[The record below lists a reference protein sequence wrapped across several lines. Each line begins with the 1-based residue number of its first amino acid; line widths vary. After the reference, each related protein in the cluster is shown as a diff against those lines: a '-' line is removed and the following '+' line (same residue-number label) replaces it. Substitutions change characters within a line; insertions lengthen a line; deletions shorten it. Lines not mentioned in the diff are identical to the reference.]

1 MDIRDQ
7 YLDTEGPPIRKSN
20 LRPSRSR
27 ASFEIQQRAKPS
39 ISINLDNTVVQTIVP
54 PVDNTF
60 TDDQDRAE
68 SIQAF
73 PRLKSMHSISSLA
86 SRRAARNMAS
96 LDQLSVNSTIDPI
109 VEQSYLYNSAFNN
122 DVAAEGSQENG
133 LDDNVRRDL
142 IERLAQSIY
151 SYPTSLAKQHA
162 YGPKSVVSNEIPD
175 VFTSVNTSGDT
186 SKDLKS
192 HGKNFL
198 ILTSAGKP
206 IFSMF
211 GNDKDIIPYMGVIN
225 TVVSYF
231 QVNQKAQI
239 RSINLKK
246 TKQAFVFLNKSPILL
261 MAYSRRGEST
271 NQLMAQLDLLYSYL
285 ISSINERQLQRLF
298 HNRSNFD
305 LHNYLEVTD
314 FDNLRQIC
322 FILCNKLYPDFS
334 INALQCFIMRKTIRS
349 KIHDIIHTELLNES
363 KYIPRGTLLY
373 GLILSHKRD
382 MFKLCSVI
390 RPKGHTLHTVDLQL
404 LFCLITHQFAN
415 RDGDQELWL
424 PICFPKFNSNG
435 FLYSYI
441 KYLSRAAP
449 GSPNE
454 DTVLVLISAQKDA
467 FFKLKLFG
475 DKLWNKLQSEKLGD
489 YLIQDRLKFRISDIP
504 APLVHHFVYKSK
516 KYVQYVMPELE
527 IHTEDEAQL
536 QQYEQKLKTYYE
548 HLHHSAIDDRG
559 VPINKT
565 MLNYIHWETGPGNAQ
580 SLNGDGND
588 GDDDDTTEEFRRER
602 TSMMGLVWI
611 TPQFELYLVCNNGVD
626 NKETVLRSAKQIIE
640 WCRKYEARL
649 FIQEGAT
656 F

>member
-7 YLDTEGPPIRKSN
+7 YLDTESIQSRRSPM
-20 LRPSRSR
+20 RPVRPQ
-27 ASFEIQQRAKPS
+27 ASFQIQQRAKPS

-54 PVDNTF
+54 PIDNTF
-60 TDDQDRAE
+60 NDYQDRAD
-68 SIQAF
+68 SIRTF

-86 SRRAARNMAS
+86 SRRGARHMAS
-96 LDQLSVNSTIDPI
+96 LDQLSVNSTVDPI
-109 VEQSYLYNSAFNN
+109 VEQSYLYNSTFN
-122 DVAAEGSQENG
+122 DDSTALGSQENG

-151 SYPTSLAKQHA
+151 SYPTSLAKPYT

-175 VFTSVNTSGDT
+175 VFIPTDSTNESTP
-186 SKDLKS
+186 DLKA
-192 HGKNFL
+192 HHKNFF

-211 GNDKDIIPYMGVIN
+211 GDDKDVVPYMGVIN
-225 TVVSYF
+225 TVISYF
-231 QVNQKAQI
+231 QVNQSTHI

-246 TKQAFVFLNKSPILL
+246 TRQSFVFLNKSPILL
-261 MAYSRRGEST
+261 MAYSRRGESV

-334 INALQCFIMRKTIRS
+334 LNALQCFVMRKTIRS
-349 KIHDIIHTELLNES
+349 KIHDIIHTELVNES

-373 GLILSHKRD
+373 GLILSHKQS

-441 KYLSRAAP
+441 KYLSRASP
-449 GSPNE
+449 NSPNE

-475 DKLWNKLQSEKLGD
+475 DKLWTKLQNEKLGG
-489 YLIQDRLKFRISDIP
+489 YLTQDRMKFRISDIP

-527 IHTEDEAQL
+527 THTSDDNKL
-536 QQYEQKLKTYYE
+536 QEYEQKLKTYYE
-548 HLHHSAIDDRG
+548 HLHNSVYDQRG
-559 VPINKT
+559 LPINKT
-565 MLNYIHWETGPGNAQ
+565 MLNYVHWETDTSSTP
-580 SLNGDGND
+580 SDND
-588 GDDDDTTEEFRRER
+588 DSDDDFSREL
-602 TSMMGLVWI
+602 TSMMGLVWV

-626 NKETVLRSAKQIIE
+626 NKETVLRSAKHIIE
-640 WCRKYEARL
+640 WCKKYEARL
-649 FIQEGAT
+649 FIKDGAT